1 LLTGFKINFKKMI
14 TSFKGKKILV
24 TGYSSGIGNCL
35 IKKYLSLGAKV
46 YSTSTKLEFKKKNL
60 IVLKCNFLNQNSQD
74 IFFKKIENITFDV
87 VVNNAGI
94 NIIDEIYNIKDQD
107 IEKIIRIN
115 LTIPA
120 QIIKLTSRR
129 MIKRRKGK
137 IINISSIF
145 GSISK
150 SKRASYSSSKS
161 GLIGLTKASA
171 LDLAKY
177 NILVN
182 SVSPG
187 FIDTKLTKK
196 ILGKNLMKKI
206 KNQIPLKK
214 IAKPDEIIPYIIF
227 LSSDN
232 NNYITGQNCVIDGG
246 FVVQ

>member
-1 LLTGFKINFKKMI
+1 MI

-35 IKKYLSLGAKV
+35 IRKYLSLGAKV

-60 IVLKCNFLNQNSQD
+60 IVLKCNFLNQHSQD

-187 FIDTKLTKK
+187 FIDTKLTRK
-196 ILGKNLMKKI
+196 ILGKNLMKKM

-246 FVVQ
+246 FVIQ

>member
-1 LLTGFKINFKKMI
+1 MI

-60 IVLKCNFLNQNSQD
+60 IVFKCNFLNQNSQD

-246 FVVQ
+246 FVIQ

>member
-1 LLTGFKINFKKMI
+1 MI

-60 IVLKCNFLNQNSQD
+60 IVFKCNFLNQNSQD

-94 NIIDEIYNIKDQD
+94 NIIDEIYYIKDQD

>member
-1 LLTGFKINFKKMI
+1 MI

-94 NIIDEIYNIKDQD
+94 NIIDKIYNVKDQD

-187 FIDTKLTKK
+187 FIDTKLTRK
-196 ILGKNLMKKI
+196 ILGKNLMKKM

-246 FVVQ
+246 FVIQ

>member
-1 LLTGFKINFKKMI
+1 MI

-60 IVLKCNFLNQNSQD
+60 IVLKCNFLNQNSKD

-94 NIIDEIYNIKDQD
+94 NIIDKIYNVKDQD

>member
-1 LLTGFKINFKKMI
+1 MI

-120 QIIKLTSRR
+120 QIIKFTSRR

-187 FIDTKLTKK
+187 FIDTKLTRK
-196 ILGKNLMKKI
+196 ILGKNLMKKM

-246 FVVQ
+246 YTIQ

>member
-1 LLTGFKINFKKMI
+1 MI

-35 IKKYLSLGAKV
+35 IRKYLSLGAKV

-60 IVLKCNFLNQNSQD
+60 IVLRCNFLNQNSQD

-187 FIDTKLTKK
+187 FIDTKLTRK
-196 ILGKNLMKKI
+196 ILGKNLMKKM

-246 FVVQ
+246 FVIQ

>member
-1 LLTGFKINFKKMI
+1 
-14 TSFKGKKILV
+14 
-24 TGYSSGIGNCL
+24 
-35 IKKYLSLGAKV
+35 
-46 YSTSTKLEFKKKNL
+46 
-60 IVLKCNFLNQNSQD
+60 
-74 IFFKKIENITFDV
+74 
-87 VVNNAGI
+87 
-94 NIIDEIYNIKDQD
+94 
-107 IEKIIRIN
+107 
-115 LTIPA
+115 
-120 QIIKLTSRR
+120 

-187 FIDTKLTKK
+187 FIDTKLTRK
-196 ILGKNLMKKI
+196 ILGKNLMKKM

-246 FVVQ
+246 FVIQ

>member
-1 LLTGFKINFKKMI
+1 MI

-177 NILVN
+177 DILVN

-187 FIDTKLTKK
+187 FIDTKLTRK

-246 FVVQ
+246 FVIQ

>member
-1 LLTGFKINFKKMI
+1 MI

-35 IKKYLSLGAKV
+35 IRKYLSLGAKV

-161 GLIGLTKASA
+161 GLMGLTKASA

-177 NILVN
+177 DILVN

-187 FIDTKLTKK
+187 FIDTKLTRK

-246 FVVQ
+246 FVIQ

>member
-1 LLTGFKINFKKMI
+1 M
-14 TSFKGKKILV
+14 
-24 TGYSSGIGNCL
+24 
-35 IKKYLSLGAKV
+35 
-46 YSTSTKLEFKKKNL
+46 
-60 IVLKCNFLNQNSQD
+60 IVLKCNFLNQHSQD

-94 NIIDEIYNIKDQD
+94 NIIDEIYYIKDQD

>member
-1 LLTGFKINFKKMI
+1 MI

-60 IVLKCNFLNQNSQD
+60 IVLKCNFLNQHSQD

-206 KNQIPLKK
+206 KNQISLKK

>member
-35 IKKYLSLGAKV
+35 IRKYLSLGAKV

-60 IVLKCNFLNQNSQD
+60 IVLRCNFLNQNSQD

-187 FIDTKLTKK
+187 FIDTKLTRK
-196 ILGKNLMKKI
+196 ILGKNLMKKM

-246 FVVQ
+246 FVIQ

>member
-1 LLTGFKINFKKMI
+1 MI

-60 IVLKCNFLNQNSQD
+60 IVLKCNFLNQHSQD

-246 FVVQ
+246 FVIQ

>member
-1 LLTGFKINFKKMI
+1 MIN
-14 TSFKGKKILV
+14 SFKEKKNLV
-24 TGYSSGIGNCL
+24 TGYGSGIGNCL

-46 YSTSTKLEFKKKNL
+46 YSTSTKLELKKKNL
-60 IVLKCNFLNQNSQD
+60 IVFKCNFLDKKSTDN
-74 IFFKKIENITFDV
+74 FFSTISKLTFDV
-87 VVNNAGI
+87 VINNAGI
-94 NIIDEIYNIKDQD
+94 NIIDKIYNVKDQD

-187 FIDTKLTKK
+187 FIDTKLTRK
-196 ILGKNLMKKI
+196 ILGKNLMKKM

-246 FVVQ
+246 FVIQ

>member
-1 LLTGFKINFKKMI
+1 MI

-60 IVLKCNFLNQNSQD
+60 IVLKCNFLNQNSQN

-107 IEKIIRIN
+107 IEKIIKIN

-129 MIKRRKGK
+129 MIKKRKGK

-187 FIDTKLTKK
+187 FIDTKLTRK

-246 FVVQ
+246 FVIQ

>member
-1 LLTGFKINFKKMI
+1 MI

-60 IVLKCNFLNQNSQD
+60 IVLKCNFLNQHSQD

-187 FIDTKLTKK
+187 FIDTKLTRKV
-196 ILGKNLMKKI
+196 LGKNLMKKM

>member
-1 LLTGFKINFKKMI
+1 MI

-60 IVLKCNFLNQNSQD
+60 IVLKCNFLNQHSQD

-120 QIIKLTSRR
+120 QIIKFTSRR

-187 FIDTKLTKK
+187 FIDTKLTRK
-196 ILGKNLMKKI
+196 ILGKNLMKKM

-246 FVVQ
+246 FVIQ

>member
-1 LLTGFKINFKKMI
+1 MI

-120 QIIKLTSRR
+120 QIIKFTSRR

-187 FIDTKLTKK
+187 FIDTKLTRK
-196 ILGKNLMKKI
+196 ILGKNLMKKM

-246 FVVQ
+246 FVIQ

>member
-1 LLTGFKINFKKMI
+1 MI

-60 IVLKCNFLNQNSQD
+60 IVLKCNFLNQNSKD

-120 QIIKLTSRR
+120 QIIKFTSRR

-187 FIDTKLTKK
+187 FIDTKLTRK
-196 ILGKNLMKKI
+196 ILGKNLMKKM

-246 FVVQ
+246 FVIQ

>member
-1 LLTGFKINFKKMI
+1 MI

-60 IVLKCNFLNQNSQD
+60 IVLKCNFLNQHSQD

-87 VVNNAGI
+87 VVNNDGI

-120 QIIKLTSRR
+120 QIIKFTSRR

-187 FIDTKLTKK
+187 FIDTKLTRK
-196 ILGKNLMKKI
+196 ILGKNLMKKM

-246 FVVQ
+246 FVIQ

>member
-1 LLTGFKINFKKMI
+1 MI

-35 IKKYLSLGAKV
+35 IRKYLSLGAKV

-177 NILVN
+177 NILIN

-187 FIDTKLTKK
+187 FIDTKLTRK

-246 FVVQ
+246 FVIQ

>member
-1 LLTGFKINFKKMI
+1 MI

-120 QIIKLTSRR
+120 QIIKFTSRR

>member
-1 LLTGFKINFKKMI
+1 MI

-161 GLIGLTKASA
+161 GLIGLTKASS

-187 FIDTKLTKK
+187 FIDTKLTRKV
-196 ILGKNLMKKI
+196 LGKNLMKKM

-246 FVVQ
+246 FVIQ

>member
-1 LLTGFKINFKKMI
+1 MI